1 MANANNPAIPHPSST
16 AVVVWVPCDADVD
29 VGMGV
34 DRDRG
39 VAGCV
44 QSALVENEEIH
55 SANRGVIFHST
66 APVVPPALEE
76 ESRVGDC
83 WMV

>member
-1 MANANNPAIPHPSST
+1 MEGES
-16 AVVVWVPCDADVD
+16 
-29 VGMGV
+29 
-34 DRDRG
+34 DRG

-44 QSALVENEEIH
+44 HSVLVENEVIH

-66 APVVPPALEE
+66 APVVPPALED

-83 WMV
+83 WIV